1 MAILIKSSRFDIDT
15 IIHVYIKSLSFN
27 VVLIKFGHYLSRNRE
42 CLCDIM
48 YFIAKYSN
56 TRVYISYR
64 IYQFLIFNRPRLIL
78 HFHKHSRV
86 VISILAYASFP
97 FDRI

>member
-15 IIHVYIKSLSFN
+15 KIHVYMKSLSFN

-42 CLCDIM
+42 CLCDTM
-48 YFIAKYSN
+48 YFIGKYSN
-56 TRVYISYR
+56 TRVYVSYK
-64 IYQFLIFNRPRLIL
+64 IYQFRILNRPPSYIA
-78 HFHKHSRV
+78 FHKHSREIV
-86 VISILAYASFP
+86 SMLAYASFP